1 MSQLINHQSVG
12 DGWSWLAL
20 VVSPALPALPS
31 LFKAKAY
38 QKTYSGL
45 HIYMGDLSLDLPRS
59 PLSGLLPLFFSLINS
74 INPISTY
81 MHLAAAAVLILV
93 FIF

>member
-45 HIYMGDLSLDLPRS
+45 HIYMGDLSLDLP
-59 PLSGLLPLFFSLINS
+59 LPLRPSPSLLFIDS